1 MTTTADTQILTAHYD
16 DKTVASLLFDFFAV
30 DGDASL
36 DGYLEDRARPLL
48 DGGAATAANIFEL
61 REQEVPA
68 TPLARGTNQGL
79 TEAYEDRLWHQ
90 LDRGAVGTAVP
101 DRPRP
106 AAVYGAAYQLAG
118 DDFDP
123 LAAMPEA
130 AGRSVISTGAYRKMI
145 DFGRPDPTSD
155 DAFQAAMI
163 VFTHPTDLGYTGSF
177 DDWYTTNHMIDVAKS
192 PPFRSATRYILERR
206 LEGTPLPYLCIYEV
220 EAPYSERMH
229 RDMMQ
234 QVGVDP
240 WPQRE
245 AQPVTDGGQGVLMID
260 FWGYFQR
267 AWHAS

>member
-68 TPLARGTNQGL
+68 TPLARGINQGL

-90 LDRGAVGTAVP
+90 LDRDAAKTATP

-123 LAAMPEA
+123 LVAMPEA

-177 DDWYTTNHMIDVAKS
+177 DDWYTTNHMIDVTKS